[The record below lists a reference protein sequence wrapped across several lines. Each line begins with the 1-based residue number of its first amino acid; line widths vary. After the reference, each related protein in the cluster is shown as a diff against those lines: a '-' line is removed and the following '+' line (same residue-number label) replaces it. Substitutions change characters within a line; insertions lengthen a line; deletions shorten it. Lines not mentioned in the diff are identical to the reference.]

1 MEHDR
6 HVDDEAV
13 TRAAAS
19 GTDAPDLS
27 AEQRSHL
34 AGCADCGNRVRAQA
48 RIATVLRTQEHQEP
62 PPAVPSFDALIA
74 PRLAQ
79 RAVPEPEPRPEPVPA
94 PRVGPARAARLAA
107 AVTLRQARLVPAALA
122 SAVVAGFAVLALA
135 LLLLPVV
142 PAAPYVE
149 AVTVGLVTVAGL
161 VASDPG
167 RDPGKEALHAVLV
180 PPLAVWCAR
189 LVLVLGTVLA
199 LGAGVSA
206 LAGALP
212 GAGAFPDLV
221 GSWFPPA
228 LLGAALTV
236 FGTVWRSPA
245 VGLVLGG
252 VSWAVAVVV
261 LRWGP
266 AESPVT
272 AVAAPLWSDLAAA
285 SAVAALAL
293 AGAAWLVAR
302 PGRSAG

>member
-19 GTDAPDLS
+19 GTGAPDLS
-27 AEQRSHL
+27 AAQRAHL
-34 AGCADCGNRVRAQA
+34 AGCEACGNRVRAQA
-48 RIATVLRTQEHQEP
+48 RIATFLRAQEQQEP

-74 PRLAQ
+74 PSLPQ
-79 RAVPEPEPRPEPVPA
+79 RAAPEPETAPEPVPA
-94 PRVGPARAARLAA
+94 PRINPVRAARLAA
-107 AVTLRQARLVPAALA
+107 AVTLRQVRLVPAALA
-122 SAVVAGFAVLALA
+122 AAVVAGFAVLALA
-135 LLLLPVV
+135 LLLV
-142 PAAPYVE
+142 PADPLAPYVE
-149 AVTVGLVTVAGL
+149 AVTVGLVTIAGL
-161 VASDPG
+161 VASDPA
-167 RDPGKEALHAVLV
+167 RDPGKEALHAALV

-189 LVLVLGTVLA
+189 LVLVLGTVFA
-199 LGAGVSA
+199 LGTAVSA

-236 FGTVWRSPA
+236 FGAVWRSPA

-261 LRWGP
+261 LWWGP
-266 AESPVT
+266 AGSPVT
-272 AVAAPLWSDLAAA
+272 SVAAPLWSDLVAS
-285 SAVAALAL
+285 SAVAALVL